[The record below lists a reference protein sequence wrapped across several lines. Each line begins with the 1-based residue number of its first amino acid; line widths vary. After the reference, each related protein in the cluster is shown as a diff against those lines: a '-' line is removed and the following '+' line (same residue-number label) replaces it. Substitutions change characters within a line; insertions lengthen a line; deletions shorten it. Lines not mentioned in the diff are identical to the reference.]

1 MSHFSDTQE
10 EDAAVIDHLS
20 RTSSMATYTIES
32 CIGSLR
38 NSTRP
43 LTQDEKAK
51 FKQTADRLRQAL
63 ATLDTYIR

>member
-10 EDAAVIDHLS
+10 DDAAVIGHLS

-38 NSTRP
+38 NCTRP
-43 LTQDEKAK
+43 LTAEEKAK
-51 FKQTADRLRQAL
+51 FTQTADRLRRAL
-63 ATLDTYIR
+63 AILDTHI